1 MNITYKNAKTE
12 DIDRIFQLCK
22 ALIDQYE
29 NTDQIEYDKV
39 LRWVRKKLENS
50 ISEYTAVYADGQKVG
65 YYHFF
70 QNDDGEFEL
79 DDLYVFPEFQNRGIG
94 TIVIQ
99 KCCRE
104 VSQTVM
110 LYVFIRNCRAVSLYK
125 KLGFEIVERIKDRRY
140 IMKRRCHE
148 IKEEKNASV
157 I

>member
-1 MNITYKNAKTE
+1 MNITYKSAKTE

-50 ISEYTAVYADGQKVG
+50 ISEYTTVYADGQKVG

-94 TIVIQ
+94 TAIIQ

-104 VSQTVM
+104 SRRSVM
-110 LYVFIRNCRAVSLYK
+110 LYVFVRNHRAVSLYK
-125 KLGFEIVERIKDRRY
+125 KLGFQIVKNIKDSRY
-140 IMKRRCHE
+140 MMKKDDYE
-148 IKEEKNASV
+148 I
-157 I
+157 